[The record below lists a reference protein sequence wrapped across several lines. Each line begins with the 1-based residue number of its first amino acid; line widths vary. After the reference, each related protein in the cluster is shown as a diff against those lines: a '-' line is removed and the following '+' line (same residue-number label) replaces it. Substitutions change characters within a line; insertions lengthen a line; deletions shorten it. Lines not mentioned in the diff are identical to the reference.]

1 MKLDIEGA
9 NIEAGGEEKL
19 NQALADL
26 AKDPH
31 APREVSVK
39 FTLHVHNEYPKHVTV
54 GEDKDGNAITK
65 IVTNEDEE
73 KAVLASL
80 AKAEPAPVSTA
91 VAAPVLVAPATQS

>member
-9 NIEAGGEEKL
+9 TIEAGGEEKL

-31 APREVSVK
+31 APREVSVT

-54 GEDKDGNAITK
+54 GQDKEGNAITK
-65 IVTNEDEE
+65 IVAGEDEE
-73 KAVLASL
+73 EAVLA
-80 AKAEPAPVSTA
+80 AIQAPEA
-91 VAAPVLVAPATQS
+91 QAPATPQLVNPS